1 MLPSVDPAPKPA
13 TFADLA
19 VLPDD
24 VHAEVIDGVVVSPP
38 PPFFEHGRVQRSL
51 AAFIGKP
58 FDDDHGRGGPG
69 GWWIASEVDVQ
80 LAEHQVARPD
90 VVGWR
95 RELLPRDGG
104 QRPVVVVPDWIC
116 EIVSPSKPSMDRV
129 HKRRVYAAHGVAFY
143 WIVDPAA
150 RTLEA
155 LRLDPALGEWR
166 EVGAYDDES
175 TARIAPFEAVEL
187 EVGRLFPPATP

>member
-1 MLPSVDPAPKPA
+1 MLPSVGPARKPA

-19 VLPDD
+19 ALPDD
-24 VHAEVIDGVVVSPP
+24 ARAEVLDGVLVSPP
-38 PPFFEHGRVQRSL
+38 PPLFEHGRVQRAV

-58 FDDDHGRGGPG
+58 FDDDDGRGGPG
-69 GWWIASEVDVQ
+69 GWWVCSEVDVQ
-80 LAEHQVARPD
+80 LAEGQVVRPD

-95 RELLPRDGG
+95 RERLPRPPTD
-104 QRPVVVVPDWIC
+104 RPLALVPDWTR
-116 EIVSPSKPSMDRV
+116 EILSPSQPSIDRV
-129 HKRRVYAAHGVAFY
+129 RKRRIYGAHGVAFY

-166 EVGAYDDES
+166 EIGAYDDES
-175 TARIAPFEAVEL
+175 TARVAPFEAIEL
-187 EVGRLFPPATP
+187 EVGRLFPR